1 MLDPKSIQAR
11 VQAGP
16 LRQCEATYCERW
28 TRDCLQPYCR
38 IHRDRLRFHGHT
50 HARAIRLKEI
60 QPWRDEIEAMLKRLY
75 ATPAGF
81 RTQREHQVLKGLA
94 EASRFVR
101 RWMDAASACWPCTA
115 REQVAILATHGVKAS
130 EVVMRFLALIHYS
143 RNTARVLG
151 TSDEIRNAVG
161 RTVLKCASPGKY
173 HNSKRYK
180 NLPVQDVR
188 DVGVLMLDRFG
199 RLAFYVSLLCEEY
212 RAERIKQA
220 EAPAEAETSIGIN

>member
-11 VQAGP
+11 TKGE
-16 LRQCEATYCERW
+16 LRVCEAPRCNKW
-28 TRDCLQPYCR
+28 TRGPLQPYCR
-38 IHRDRLRFHGHT
+38 THRRHLRYHGHVF
-50 HARAIRLKEI
+50 ARAIRLQEV
-60 QPWRDEIEAMLKRLY
+60 QPWRDEIEGMLKRLY
-75 ATPAGF
+75 SVPKGF
-81 RTQREHQVLKGLA
+81 RTEREHQVLRGLS

-101 RWMDAASACWPCTA
+101 RWMDTASACWPCTA

-130 EVVMRFLALIHYS
+130 EVVLRVLALIHYS